1 MRLKTANL
9 RHPVD
14 KSKAPIAARLLQN
27 SLYLIYL
34 EYSEFRWNRQKMVI
48 FLEQHDL
55 LPLIISPK
63 FSNFLLSEKPFFP
76 YINFIQSYLSLLY
89 KFRCFMRSSNS
100 SYPEVVVQ
108 KCSVKKVFLEISQ
121 NSHENSRAVPCFFF
135 NKVAGLQL
143 Y

>member
-1 MRLKTANL
+1 MSLKTAYL

-48 FLEQHDL
+48 FLEQHHL
-55 LPLIISPK
+55 LPLIISAK
-63 FSNFLLSEKPFFP
+63 FPNFLLSEKPFFP
-76 YINFIQSYLSLLY
+76 YINFIQSYLSSLY
-89 KFRCFMRSSNS
+89 KFRCFVRSSNS
-100 SYPEVVVQ
+100 SYPEAVVQ